1 MKIYTP
7 ISDALKKYSAMHR
20 ISFAMPGHKGRG
32 IDKAFAKN
40 IIKYDVT
47 ELCDTLDLHNPNEP
61 VTKAK
66 KAAADFF
73 GAQDTFFLTGGSTS
87 GIFAMLAAT
96 AKHGEK
102 VAVNRACHI
111 SVINACIALGIEPV
125 FITQSVI
132 DGFSVPAAV
141 NQKDLIDVLDANP
154 DTKAVLITSP
164 SYYGICSDIETLAKI
179 TRARGIPLLV
189 DEAHGAHFAVNPT
202 LFPRTAMSQGA
213 DLAVQSAH
221 KTLNAL
227 NQTAYLHI
235 GGDIVDKA
243 RVFETVKMFQTSSPS
258 YPSLATADTAR
269 AELESS
275 VGRGRWKT
283 VLSNCEKLRN
293 SVSQKT
299 KVEFMSMLYNGKY
312 NIDSVDETRIV
323 MNFAAYKTSGFDIS
337 KKLRTEYGI
346 DVEMADLF
354 NVVAIATASNTAR
367 DFSALSSA
375 VVKICADLE
384 PSEDEPT
391 FPPVPIPTDSILP
404 KDAFYAKT
412 RTVRLDEAVGC
423 YSASTVFAYPPAVP
437 IICIGEKVSE
447 DSAAYIEALKSLGA
461 QIVGLNANG
470 YIKIVDNDF

>member
-1 MKIYTP
+1 MKINTP
-7 ISDALKKYSAMHR
+7 IAEALKKYSAMHR

-47 ELCDTLDLHNPNEP
+47 ELCDTLNLHNPDEP
-61 VTKAK
+61 ILRAK

-96 AKHGEK
+96 VQSGEK

-111 SVINACIALGIEPV
+111 SVINACIALGIKPV
-125 FITQSVI
+125 FIAQSII
-132 DGFSVPAAV
+132 DKFSVPGGV

-179 TRARGIPLLV
+179 TRARAIPLLV
-189 DEAHGAHFAVNPT
+189 DEAHGAHFAVNPDI
-202 LFPRTAMSQGA
+202 FPRTAMSQGA

-227 NQTAYLHI
+227 NQTAYLHV
-235 GGDIVDKA
+235 GGDIVSKA
-243 RVFETVKMFQTSSPS
+243 RLGETVKMFQTSSPS
-258 YPSLATADTAR
+258 YPALATADAAR
-269 AELESS
+269 AELESAS
-275 VGRGRWKT
+275 GRGRWKT
-283 VLSNCEKLRN
+283 VFSNCEKLRN

-299 KVEFMSMLYNGKY
+299 KAEFMSMLYNGKH

-323 MNFAAYKTSGFDIS
+323 MNFSAYKTSGFAVS
-337 KKLRTEYGI
+337 EKLRTQYNI
-346 DVEMADLF
+346 DTEMADLF
-354 NVVAIATASNTAR
+354 NVVAIATASNSAR
-367 DFSALSSA
+367 DFSRLATA
-375 VVKICADLE
+375 VVKICSELEMSEEE
-384 PSEDEPT
+384 PS
-391 FPPVPIPTDSILP
+391 FPPVPMAADSIP
-404 KDAFYAKT
+404 AREAFYSPSRA
-412 RTVRLDEAVGC
+412 VRLDEAVGC

-437 IICIGEKVSE
+437 IICIGEKIGAESVG
-447 DSAAYIEALKSLGA
+447 YIEALKDMGA
-461 QIVGLNANG
+461 EIVGLNANG
-470 YIKIVDNDF
+470 YIKTVEN